1 MTRVQRI
8 IYKKSQCTYYE
19 LGSMVSDA
27 SLNFFIVFHQVYSPS
42 PHSYFLHFN
51 WLNCFLIL
59 LQHCNTQT
67 IHTSTVFF
75 YDQSFFLSARLCV
88 HTPLCNCFII
98 HHTVHNWVLAPA
110 QHLIGISA
118 FLEPSVFVWLI
129 SRTSRKSPSLSCPFW
144 NVPTTGP
151 HDI

>member
-1 MTRVQRI
+1 MTRVHRI
-8 IYKKSQCTYYE
+8 IYKESQCTYYE

-75 YDQSFFLSARLCV
+75 YDQSFLLSARLCS
-88 HTPLCNCFII
+88 HSIMQLF
-98 HHTVHNWVLAPA
+98 HHPSHSSQLSTCSSSAPYR
-110 QHLIGISA
+110 HFCL
-118 FLEPSVFVWLI
+118 
-129 SRTSRKSPSLSCPFW
+129 SRTFRLCLAHFKNIAEKSVSLLPILECA
-144 NVPTTGP
+144 NHLAT
-151 HDI
+151 